1 MHQNGNGQSHDP
13 ARQFEQRQEP
23 SAYEKFQRY
32 WWLVKRKW
40 WLVVLFALIGGAY
53 KYNEVLQVEER
64 FRSTATVMLD
74 GAPTNR
80 AVSLLGVPGARYGYE
95 NEMYILRS
103 EQLSQ
108 IVAENLL
115 ESFHNSDQSDTLNIL
130 KAGGGQIATVN
141 QIANRARSA
150 VGFSEGG
157 EKDNIIYFR
166 SVRNDPE
173 EAARIA
179 NVYANTYEQFNVDQS
194 VRQIRN
200 TKEFLEE
207 RISDT
212 QDSLMQS
219 EMELFEFYREHG
231 YSQYDV
237 SSEATIQQISNLRQ
251 EKDQARIQML
261 SNQEQI
267 NAIDSTLKAGR
278 EQEAEYLLNATDNL
292 MQYYSNE
299 IANLEVEKEKLIND
313 PTSGSDAESN
323 PRLAV
328 LENRLE
334 DYRSKYREL
343 LQEKLDSPTLL
354 TNRDGSMASHYM
366 QLNAQ
371 KIELQNENSAL
382 PAKIERIEEQIA
394 EYTDQMDQIPYQ
406 ELEFEKLKR
415 SRDRHFESLFSFY
428 NKQQEMELA
437 LASEGGYV
445 RVLDYAQPN
454 YHPINKQAS
463 TGVFQGGFFG
473 IAIAV
478 LLIVGYD
485 RIDDRIKSDEDIREL
500 PVGLTGAIPSMKPI
514 IQKELNNK
522 TFLEYKGAFI
532 STSLISV
539 LRPLSGISEMYR
551 RLRSNFLFSMPDK
564 KNKSVLITSSNPQ
577 EGKSVTTAN
586 LGAVLAQS
594 GKQVLLI
601 DADLRRPNLDVFFGI
616 TGTPGLSDYI
626 IGNAEYDDVIYPTIA
641 ENLAVVPAGSQV
653 PNPSEIVGS
662 DMFRSFYEKCIAEY
676 DYVIIDSPPMNSVVD
691 ATSVTD
697 IVDMSLVVVN
707 AGKTRKKDLVAA
719 LNMMH
724 FNAHKV
730 MGILLN
736 NIHQK
741 SFISDYNYYNNYNYY
756 GNRSAEYKNG
766 SPREPSLWDKLN
778 T

>member
-1 MHQNGNGQSHDP
+1 MMHPNGNGQGHP
-13 ARQFEQRQEP
+13 APMQQQQEP

-32 WWLVKRKW
+32 WWLVKRRW
-40 WLVVLFALIGGAY
+40 WLVVLFAIIGGAY

-74 GAPTNR
+74 GSPTNR
-80 AVSLLGVPGARYGYE
+80 AVSLLGVPGATYGYE

-103 EQLSQ
+103 DQLAQ
-108 IVAENLL
+108 KVAENLL
-115 ESFHNSDQSDTLNIL
+115 ESFHDSDKSDTLSIL
-130 KAGGGQIATVN
+130 QAGGDLATVN
-141 QIANRARSA
+141 QVANRARRAIS
-150 VGFSEGG
+150 FSEGG
-157 EKDNIIYFR
+157 DKDNIIYFR
-166 SVRNDPE
+166 AVRNNPD
-173 EAARIA
+173 EASRVA

-194 VRQIRN
+194 VRQIRD
-200 TKEFLEE
+200 TKDFLDE
-207 RISDT
+207 RIGDT
-212 QDSLMQS
+212 QDSLMRS
-219 EMELFEFYREHG
+219 EVELFDFYREHG

-237 SSEATIQQISNLRQ
+237 SSEATINQIANLRQ
-251 EKDQARIQML
+251 EKDQARLQML

-267 NAIDSTLKAGR
+267 RSIDSTLEASR
-278 EQEAEYLLNATDNL
+278 QQEADYLLNATDNL
-292 MQYYSNE
+292 MQYYSAE
-299 IANLEVEKEKLIND
+299 IADLELEKEELIND
-313 PTSGSDAESN
+313 PTTGSDAESN
-323 PRLAV
+323 PRLGV

-334 DYRSKYREL
+334 NYREKYREL
-343 LQEKLDSPTLL
+343 LSDKLDSPPLL
-354 TNRDGSMASHYM
+354 ATTDGNVANEYVR
-366 QLNAQ
+366 LNAR
-371 KIELQNENSAL
+371 KIELENENSAL
-382 PAKIERIEEQIA
+382 PAKINRIEEQI
-394 EYTDQMDQIPYQ
+394 EDYTAQMDEIPYQ

-428 NKQQEMELA
+428 SKQQEMELA

-445 RVLDYAQPN
+445 NVLDYAQPN
-454 YHPINKQAS
+454 NNPINTQAS
-463 TGVFQGGFFG
+463 TGVFQGSFFG

-485 RIDDRIKSDEDIREL
+485 RIDDRIKSDDDLREL

-577 EGKSVTTAN
+577 EGKSVTTSN

-626 IGNAEYDDVIYPTIA
+626 IGNADYDEVIYPTIA

-662 DMFRSFYEKCIAEY
+662 EMFRSFYDKCIAEY

-707 AGKTRKKDLVAA
+707 AGKTRKKELISA

-766 SPREPSLWDKLN
+766 TPREPSLWDKLN